1 MVTVKAEASLSSTN
15 SNGMLMLARTH
26 KSARQLCSD
35 DPRPGDVHTV
45 LLRPRH
51 YRAGAPIWC
60 LCVRDDALA
69 LLTSRRCPADEDNGY
84 GDEKEEG
91 DLILTK
97 TDDEVLETELS
108 AEGPT
113 GRMRLKY
120 GARYGAEMI
129 MTRVQVM
136 VAELSRRNWL
146 EDTSS

>member
-1 MVTVKAEASLSSTN
+1 MSKGWFAAGCVRMSRKPEAFIQDSSSTAWKTKFAMVTVKAEASRSSTN

-69 LLTSRRCPADEDNGY
+69 LLTSRRCPADEDNG
-84 GDEKEEG
+84 
-91 DLILTK
+91 
-97 TDDEVLETELS
+97 
-108 AEGPT
+108 
-113 GRMRLKY
+113 
-120 GARYGAEMI
+120 
-129 MTRVQVM
+129 
-136 VAELSRRNWL
+136 
-146 EDTSS
+146 